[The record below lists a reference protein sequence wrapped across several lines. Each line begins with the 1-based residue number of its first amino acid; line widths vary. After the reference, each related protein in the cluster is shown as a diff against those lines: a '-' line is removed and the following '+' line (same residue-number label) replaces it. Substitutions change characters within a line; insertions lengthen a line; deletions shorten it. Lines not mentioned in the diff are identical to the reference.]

1 MSEGE
6 EMAWSMKKYV
16 PGRPMHPYRAS
27 SLTDLLHICR
37 FDEVLTHD
45 GPLLLTS
52 DDPRTQRVSRVCSRL
67 IHALEEEDSTVIHG
81 ASWPPRDRVSELSK
95 VIAERERG
103 GGRASQR
110 YEPSAKASSAMM
122 PFRPESTNPLKVL
135 EGGDWSLYVVD
146 MVSSEP
152 YNLACPVG
160 AAYRLDDVWLAQN
173 QRLCSPIKRYLCL
186 RWPGRSGRRRYLAI
200 GCLGT

>member
-1 MSEGE
+1 MVHE
-6 EMAWSMKKYV
+6 EVRLVCTQLYIPRPTDSLPFV
-16 PGRPMHPYRAS
+16 P
-27 SLTDLLHICR
+27 CR

-67 IHALEEEDSTVIHG
+67 IHALEEEDQTVIHG

-103 GGRASQR
+103 GGRAGPR

-146 MVSSEP
+146 LVSRDVSSWKAKVVRSGELTILLVEIAQDQRIR
-152 YNLACPVG
+152 LAFKG
-160 AAYRLDDVWLAQN
+160 H
-173 QRLCSPIKRYLCL
+173 LCL
-186 RWPGRSGRRRYLAI
+186 RRTGR
-200 GCLGT
+200 LG

>member
-1 MSEGE
+1 MSENE

-16 PGRPMHPYRAS
+16 STFISINTEIAKSPHLVCAHG
-27 SLTDLLHICR
+27 R

-45 GPLLLTS
+45 GPLLLTL

-67 IHALEEEDSTVIHG
+67 IHALEEEDQTVIHG

-103 GGRASQR
+103 GGRAGPR
-110 YEPSAKASSAMM
+110 YEPSATASSAIM
-122 PFRPESTNPLKVL
+122 PFRPETANPLKVL

-146 MVSSEP
+146 LVS
-152 YNLACPVG
+152 
-160 AAYRLDDVWLAQN
+160 
-173 QRLCSPIKRYLCL
+173 
-186 RWPGRSGRRRYLAI
+186 RRKFVSFKMFNK
-200 GCLGT
+200 TS